1 MSTVIAPGTVI
12 RGTIESQ
19 CNVEVYGEVQGDI
32 TTAKDLKLQGSVQGN
47 ATGGNIAVSGLQMVG
62 NLSAAGVATID
73 ADSEVEGDVEA
84 ESMRLNGRIWG
95 NVNVTTHLALESS
108 AVIVGHVAAERLSMD
123 EGAIIQGE
131 VLIGKKMLPPKRPR
145 SSDEEQTQG

>member
-1 MSTVIAPGTVI
+1 
-12 RGTIESQ
+12 
-19 CNVEVYGEVQGDI
+19 
-32 TTAKDLKLQGSVQGN
+32 
-47 ATGGNIAVSGLQMVG
+47 
-62 NLSAAGVATID
+62 
-73 ADSEVEGDVEA
+73 
-84 ESMRLNGRIWG
+84 MRLNGRIWG